1 MSTATTTKTIPTQYQ
16 SAMDDADAMNWDVVC
31 SDTSVKLTPPNAKKG
46 DQIVLPL
53 TKPLAPPQ
61 LRVTL
66 VDKGFVAAVQAWER
80 EQGKGEPEPQ
90 AEEKATAATK
100 PEKPVRVCKYCEED
114 PEVKKPFSTTHPP
127 ALGVH
132 QRHKHGIMGAS
143 SEAIRKRG
151 ETAAKKAAKKAP
163 AKKTT
168 PAKKAAAVTAPVPA
182 PRAAEPVKKQEPLVN
197 VSGLPVSVAA
207 PLGELLNAISATS
220 GDAADLQKEVG
231 TLRDFRDKVD
241 TLVHDGNQTPLKA
254 LAAIQDLVQET
265 KK

>member
-1 MSTATTTKTIPTQYQ
+1 M
-16 SAMDDADAMNWDVVC
+16 
-31 SDTSVKLTPPNAKKG
+31 
-46 DQIVLPL
+46 
-53 TKPLAPPQ
+53 
-61 LRVTL
+61 TL

-114 PEVKKPFSTTHPP
+114 PEVKKPFSTTHP
-127 ALGVH
+127 
-132 QRHKHGIMGAS
+132 RRWAS
-143 SEAIRKRG
+143 TSATS
-151 ETAAKKAAKKAP
+151 TASWAP
-163 AKKTT
+163 A
-168 PAKKAAAVTAPVPA
+168 PRPSASGGDGREEGREEGSGEEDHPGEEGRCRHRPGAR